1 MGKNISAIKR
11 NYFYL
16 QRTSQVMSYYIT
28 KEVLEY
34 GVAFG
39 SKGDVLWV
47 TI

>member
-1 MGKNISAIKR
+1 MGKSISAIKR

-16 QRTSQVMSYYIT
+16 QRTSQVMSYYTT

-34 GVAFG
+34 GVTYWNNG
-39 SKGDVLWV
+39 GVLWI